1 MRENHASLNEI
12 KESLK
17 NALSNI
23 EQVEQAFF
31 VLSESV
37 EDWSKITTENN
48 KLRAFVTKIASINPF
63 HEDVCATGE
72 DIIFRAK
79 ELLNDLSTQP

>member
-1 MRENHASLNEI
+1 MKNHANLNEI
-12 KESLK
+12 KQSLK
-17 NALSNI
+17 NALLNI

-48 KLRAFVTKIASINPF
+48 KLRAFVTKIASLNPF
-63 HEDVCATGE
+63 NEDVCATGE

-79 ELLNDLSTQP
+79 ELLNDLPS